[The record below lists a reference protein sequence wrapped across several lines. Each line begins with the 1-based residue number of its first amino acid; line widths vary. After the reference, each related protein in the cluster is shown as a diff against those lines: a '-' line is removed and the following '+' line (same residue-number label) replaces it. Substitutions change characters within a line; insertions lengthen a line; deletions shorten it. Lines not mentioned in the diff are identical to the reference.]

1 MTPVGSTCC
10 HQINTDQKLVPDVTP
25 RYLEQLS
32 DILSSVTSNEQ
43 QLHCVLV
50 LLNLSMQS
58 LDSVT
63 PDLVNSITILRE
75 QVCRCAVC
83 RCTLFR
89 CAVCRCTVGSAYCI
103 VYTSWFHCN
112 IK

>member
-1 MTPVGSTCC
+1 MQLVLLAGSTCC
-10 HQINTDQKLVPDVTP
+10 HQINTEQKLVPDMTP

-32 DILSSVTSNEQ
+32 DILNSVTQNEQ

-63 PDLVNSITILRE
+63 SKLVDSITTLRE
-75 QVCRCAVC
+75 QVLTVFVLAVHW
-83 RCTLFR
+83 CT
-89 CAVCRCTVGSAYCI
+89 
-103 VYTSWFHCN
+103 
-112 IK
+112 